1 MAGKVSRELTWGP
14 TCISSR
20 CRQLSPLSA
29 QPPPPRLLPSHLHAV
44 EAEHPQPCHGA
55 HGAPGCGQTTPG
67 APVNSQGPGSSPPT

>member
-29 QPPPPRLLPSHLHAV
+29 RAAPFPASRL
-44 EAEHPQPCHGA
+44 
-55 HGAPGCGQTTPG
+55 PGYLMRTHWL
-67 APVNSQGPGSSPPT
+67 SWRFHRHR